1 MPPRL
6 SWLRVLRFTFGSALA
21 YNGHVFMIVLKFIY
35 FLFLILFVYLDVV
48 FTGILSFLK
57 VSFFGL

>member
-1 MPPRL
+1 
-6 SWLRVLRFTFGSALA
+6 
-21 YNGHVFMIVLKFIY
+21 MIVLKFIY